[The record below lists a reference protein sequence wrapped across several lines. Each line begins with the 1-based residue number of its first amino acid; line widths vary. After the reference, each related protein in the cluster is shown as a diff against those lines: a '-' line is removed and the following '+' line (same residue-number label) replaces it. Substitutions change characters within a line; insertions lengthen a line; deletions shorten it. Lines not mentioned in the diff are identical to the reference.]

1 MTEQAPRLEVLPAAR
16 WAEAV
21 ASALATSLRDRP
33 GLRVCIPTGET
44 PEPFYAALVEAE
56 RRGEL
61 SFRDAT
67 LIELD
72 EWIGL
77 SPTDPARGDNFL
89 RRVLIDRLRVPPAR
103 FVPVDVDDPDR
114 DAAVARHD
122 REARDLDL
130 AILGLGINGHV
141 GFNEPGSLPDDP
153 TRVVELAAT
162 SGEIARE
169 RYGASRTPRAGIT
182 IGLDRLLAS
191 REAWLLVTGER
202 KAEMLRRALL
212 EPETSACPAS
222 FLRRHPRL
230 TVFADTPAARLLPG
244 PRRAA
249 T

>member
-1 MTEQAPRLEVLPAAR
+1 MMPEAYRLEVLPAER
-16 WAEAV
+16 WADAA
-21 ASALATSLRDRP
+21 ASALVDRVRERPDLRI
-33 GLRVCIPTGET
+33 CIPTGET

-61 SFRDAT
+61 SFGEAT

-77 SPTDPARGDNFL
+77 SPSDPARGDNFL

-114 DAAVARHD
+114 AAAVARHD
-122 REARDLDL
+122 REASALDL
-130 AILGLGINGHV
+130 AIVGLGINGHV

-162 SGEIARE
+162 SGETARK

-191 REAWLLVTGER
+191 GEAWLLVTGAR
-202 KAEMLRRALL
+202 KAEMLRRALV
-212 EPETSACPAS
+212 EPESPACPAS

-230 TVFADTPAARLLPG
+230 TVFADAPAAARLARP
-244 PRRAA
+244 A